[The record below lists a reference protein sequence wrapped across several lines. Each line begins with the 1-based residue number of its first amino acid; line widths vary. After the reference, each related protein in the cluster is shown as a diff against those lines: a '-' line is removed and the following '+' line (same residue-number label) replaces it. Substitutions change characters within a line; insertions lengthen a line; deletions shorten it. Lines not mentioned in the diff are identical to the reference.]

1 MYIVQAVQ
9 ANRPMNA
16 LMQLRHWETVYY
28 YETSCMYMI
37 DIQLWFN
44 LLEAKIPFNQKG
56 WKYIH
61 IYRWIKIYVVFKNY
75 GNISLVESA
84 PISICI
90 SFDSPFSCTSV
101 LPEYRS
107 LGAARSVR
115 DIGGFLLN

>member
-61 IYRWIKIYVVFKNY
+61 ILDGLKYMLFLKIM
-75 GNISLVESA
+75 G
-84 PISICI
+84 
-90 SFDSPFSCTSV
+90 TS
-101 LPEYRS
+101 R
-107 LGAARSVR
+107 
-115 DIGGFLLN
+115 